1 MVKGCGMFSSLERLL
16 AWRYMRSKRKEGFV
30 SVITLFSTL
39 GIMLG
44 VATLILVTSLMNGI
58 REEMLSSF
66 LGIDGEV
73 TIYPYEKALYGAD
86 ALLAEVK
93 SVGGVKQA
101 LMRIEG
107 QVMVTANRA
116 DGRAGSQALGAQ
128 VYGIHAGDIT
138 ARTKLNNA
146 MSPEVRQAFSE
157 GGGVILGQR
166 LAENL
171 GLQVGD
177 SITLISPQGRA
188 TFAGMVPRIKS
199 YPIAGTFALGM
210 HALDASLVFIP
221 YEDAVSFFALSSP
234 EFGEDVASAIEIK
247 GASPE
252 TARELA
258 VKIAQKT
265 GGKYR
270 VYDWQNAHA
279 SVFAALAVQRNVM
292 IVILALIIVVAA
304 FNIISGLIMLVQGK
318 GKEIAILRTMGATR
332 GMILRIFLMS
342 GMGIGVMG
350 TLLGLVLGLFAALNL
365 ETLRQTLERVL
376 GVELLPENI
385 YFLSTLP
392 TRTELS
398 EVFTIVS
405 LSLLLSFLATLY
417 PAWRASS
424 QQPADALRY
433 E

>member
-1 MVKGCGMFSSLERLL
+1 MFSSLERLL

-58 REEMLSSF
+58 REEMLSNF

-73 TIYPYEKALYGAD
+73 TIYPYEKALYGAN
-86 ALLAEVK
+86 ALVAQVK
-93 SVGGVKQA
+93 SVDGVTQA
-101 LMRIEG
+101 LARIEG

-116 DGRAGSQALGAQ
+116 DGKSGSQALGAQ
-128 VYGIHAGDIT
+128 VYGIHASDVEV
-138 ARTKLNNA
+138 RTKLKNA
-146 MSPEVRQAFSE
+146 MTPEARTSFAE
-157 GGGVILGQR
+157 NGGVILGQR

-171 GLQVGD
+171 GLHVGD

-199 YPIAGTFALGM
+199 YPIAGTFSLGM
-210 HALDASLVFIP
+210 HELDASLVFMP
-221 YEDAVSFFALSSP
+221 YVDAVSFFALSQP
-234 EFGEDVASAIEIK
+234 DVGGDVASAIEVK
-247 GASPE
+247 GISPDG
-252 TARELA
+252 ADALA
-258 VKIAQKT
+258 LSIAQTT

-270 VYDWQNAHA
+270 VYGWQQAHA

-292 IVILALIIVVAA
+292 VVILALIIVVAA

-332 GMILRIFLMS
+332 GMILRIFLMA

-350 TLLGLVLGLFAALNL
+350 TLLGLVLGLFAAINL
-365 ETLRQTLERVL
+365 ESLRQALERVL
-376 GVELLPENI
+376 GVELLPANI

-392 TRTELS
+392 TRTDVS
-398 EVFTIVS
+398 EVFIIVVS
-405 LSLLLSFLATLY
+405 SLLLCFLATLY

>member
-1 MVKGCGMFSSLERLL
+1 MFSSFERLL

-58 REEMLSSF
+58 REEMLANF
-66 LGIDGEV
+66 LGMDGEV
-73 TIYPYEKALYGAD
+73 TVYPYDKALQGKE
-86 ALLAEVK
+86 ALLTDIR
-93 SVGGVKQA
+93 SVAGVKQA
-101 LMRIEG
+101 MARIEG
-107 QVMVTANRA
+107 QVMVTATPQQ
-116 DGRAGSQALGAQ
+116 GRAASQALGAQ
-128 VYGIHAGDIT
+128 VYGIEGADIA
-138 ARTKLNNA
+138 ARKRLA
-146 MSPEVRQAFSE
+146 QAIDPSVAQAFSAQ
-157 GGGVILGQR
+157 GGVIIGAR

-171 GLQVGD
+171 GLQAGD
-177 SITLISPQGRA
+177 EITLISPQGRA

-199 YPIAGTFALGM
+199 YPIAGTFTLGM
-210 HALDASLVFIP
+210 HALDSSVVFMP
-221 YEDAVSFFALSSP
+221 YGDAVSFFGLATP
-234 EFGEDVASAIEIK
+234 DVGADVASAIEIN
-247 GASPE
+247 GASPQDAE
-252 TARELA
+252 ALA
-258 VKIAQKT
+258 QRIAQHT

-270 VYDWQNAHA
+270 VYDWEKAHA

-332 GMILRIFLMS
+332 GMILRIFLMA

-350 TLLGLVLGLFAALNL
+350 TLLGLVLGLLAALNL
-365 ETLRQTLERVL
+365 ESLRQALERVL

-392 TRTELS
+392 TRTEIS
-398 EVFTIVS
+398 EVTMIVS
-405 LSLLLSFLATLY
+405 MSVLLSFLATLY
-417 PAWRASS
+417 PAWRAAS